1 MISFMILSPTI
12 SIQPYV
18 PIFEEKDMT
27 KFLKIS
33 IVIIVI
39 ASTLLAGCQTA
50 TTAPTE
56 APVTEAPA
64 TQAPA
69 AEVPVTAH
77 YKFAWI
83 MPDMFNPFWV
93 YMRQGAEK
101 AAQELRKEGIQ
112 VDIQQMAPIQT
123 FNVEEQ
129 VAIFENAILMNVDSI
144 GICVI
149 DQNAVMDQV
158 NNAVKLGI
166 WVATLSTDIPNSD
179 RTVFAGQDNKVVAQ
193 QIADMAIKNNDGKGN
208 YIILSGI
215 AGNYISEERDAGF
228 LAALTANPES
238 KLLDKQPANFNR
250 KDGMAVMEN
259 MLQKYGPGEIQGVFT
274 VNDEAALGAMQAIQA
289 AGRGDE
295 ITLVGID
302 GNEDASNAIKAGT
315 MFATAADDPWMKGYV
330 AVYNLV
336 YKLQN
341 DARFQEKPEV
351 KVTYVTKDN
360 VDEYLKNFEYYA
372 AFYKP

>member
-1 MISFMILSPTI
+1 MA
-12 SIQPYV
+12 
-18 PIFEEKDMT
+18 
-27 KFLKIS
+27 KFLNIFMVVMMFATT
-33 IVIIVI
+33 IL
-39 ASTLLAGCQTA
+39 AAGCA
-50 TTAPTE
+50 TPTPAPT
-56 APVTEAPA
+56 AAAPA
-64 TQAPA
+64 APTAAPAQPA

-101 AAQELRKEGIQ
+101 AARELRAQGTQ

-129 VAIFENAILMNVDSI
+129 VAIFENAIQMKVDAI

-149 DQNAVMDQV
+149 DQTAVMSQV
-158 NNAVKLGI
+158 DKAVAAGI
-166 WVATLSTDIPNSD
+166 PVATLSTDIPGTK

-193 QIADMAIKNNDGKGN
+193 AIAQIAIDHNGGKGN
-208 YIILSGI
+208 YIILSGL
-215 AGNYISEERDAGF
+215 AGNFISEERDAGF
-228 LAALTANPES
+228 KAAIDANPGT

-250 KDGMAVMEN
+250 KDGLAVMEN
-259 MLQKYGPGEIQGVFT
+259 MLQKYGPGQIQGVFT

-295 ITLVGID
+295 IALVGID
-302 GNEDASNAIKAGT
+302 GNEDAANAIKAGT
-315 MFATAADDPWMKGYV
+315 MLATAADDPWMKGYV

-341 DARFQEKPEV
+341 NPKFQENPEV
-351 KVTYVTKDN
+351 KVIYVDKSN
-360 VDEYLKNFEYYA
+360 VDEYLKRFAEYA
-372 AFYKP
+372 AYYKP

>member
-1 MISFMILSPTI
+1 M
-12 SIQPYV
+12 
-18 PIFEEKDMT
+18 
-27 KFLKIS
+27 
-33 IVIIVI
+33 I
-39 ASTLLAGCQTA
+39 ASTLLVSCQSA
-50 TTAPTE
+50 TPTEVVTE
-56 APVTEAPA
+56 APVVEEV
-64 TQAPA
+64 PA
-69 AEVPVTAH
+69 AEVPITAH

-101 AAQELRKEGIQ
+101 AAQELKTQGIQ

-129 VAIFENAILMNVDSI
+129 VAIFENAILMNVDGI

-149 DQNAVMDQV
+149 DQNAVIDQV
-158 NNAVKLGI
+158 NNAEKLGI
-166 WVATLSTDIPNSD
+166 YVASLSTDIPNSD
-179 RTVFAGQDNKVVAQ
+179 RSVFAGQDNAVVAQ
-193 QIADMAIKNNDGKGN
+193 QAAEMAIQKNDGKGN

-215 AGNYISEERDAGF
+215 AGNYISEERDAGYI
-228 LAALTANPES
+228 AAIAAHPEAA
-238 KLLDKQPANFNR
+238 LLDKQPANFNR

-289 AGRGDE
+289 AGRGEE

-315 MFATAADDPWMKGYV
+315 MFVTAADDPWMKGYQ
-330 AVYNLV
+330 AVYQLV

-341 DARFQEKPEV
+341 DSKFQEMPEIP
-351 KVTYVTKDN
+351 VTYVTAEN
-360 VDEYLKNFEYYA
+360 VDKYLENFDYYA
-372 AFYKP
+372 QFYKP

>member
-1 MISFMILSPTI
+1 
-12 SIQPYV
+12 
-18 PIFEEKDMT
+18 MT

-33 IVIIVI
+33 IAVIVI
-39 ASTLLAGCQTA
+39 ASTLMAGCQQTA
-50 TTAPTE
+50 TPAAT
-56 APVTEAPA
+56 VAPA

-101 AAQELRKEGIQ
+101 AAQELRKQGIQ

-129 VAIFENAILMNVDSI
+129 VAIFENAIQMKVDGI

-149 DQNAVMDQV
+149 DQNAVIDQV
-158 NNAVKLGI
+158 NKAVAANI
-166 WVATLSTDIPNSD
+166 WVAALSTDIPNSN

-193 QIADMAIKNNDGKGN
+193 QIADMNIKKNGGKGN

-228 LAALTANPES
+228 LAAIAANPGS
-238 KLLDKQPANFNR
+238 TLLDKQPANFNR

-259 MLQKYGPGEIQGVFT
+259 MLQKYGPGQIQGVFT

-302 GNEDASNAIKAGT
+302 GNQDASNAIKAGT
-315 MFATAADDPWMKGYV
+315 MYATAADDPWMKGYQ
-330 AVYNLV
+330 AVYQLV
-336 YKLQN
+336 NKLQN
-341 DARFQEKPEV
+341 NTKFEEMPVIA
-351 KVTYVTKDN
+351 VTYVTKDN
-360 VDEYLKNFEYYA
+360 VDTYMKNFDYYA
-372 AFYKP
+372 TFYKP

>member
-1 MISFMILSPTI
+1 
-12 SIQPYV
+12 
-18 PIFEEKDMT
+18 MT

-33 IVIIVI
+33 IAVIVI
-39 ASTLLAGCQTA
+39 ASTILTGCKTA
-50 TTAPTE
+50 TTAPVT
-56 APVTEAPA
+56 TEAPA
-64 TQAPA
+64 TQAPV
-69 AEVPVTAH
+69 AEVAVTAH

-101 AAQELRKEGIQ
+101 AAQELRKTGIQ

-129 VAIFENAILMNVDSI
+129 VAIFENAIQMKVDAI

-149 DQNAVMDQV
+149 DQNAVLDQV
-158 NNAVKLGI
+158 NKAVEAGI
-166 WVATLSTDIPNSD
+166 WVATLSTDIPNSN

-193 QIADMAIKNNDGKGN
+193 QIADMAIKKSGGKGN

-228 LAALTANPES
+228 LAAIAANS
-238 KLLDKQPANFNR
+238 GSVLLDKQPANFNR
-250 KDGMAVMEN
+250 KDGMSVMEN
-259 MLQKYGPGEIQGVFT
+259 MLQKYGAGQIQGVFT

-289 AGRGDE
+289 AGRGNE

-302 GNEDASNAIKAGT
+302 GNEDAANAIKAGT
-315 MFATAADDPWMKGYV
+315 MYATAADDPWMKGYV

-341 DARFQEKPEV
+341 DAKFQEKPEV

-360 VDEYLKNFEYYA
+360 VDEYLKNFVYWA
-372 AFYKP
+372 QFYKP

>member
-1 MISFMILSPTI
+1 MI
-12 SIQPYV
+12 
-18 PIFEEKDMT
+18 
-27 KFLKIS
+27 KFLKIT
-33 IVIIVI
+33 IIAIVI
-39 ASTLLAGCQTA
+39 ASTLLAGCKTA
-50 TTAPTE
+50 TE
-56 APVTEAPA
+56 APTVAPVT
-64 TQAPA
+64 QVPA
-69 AEVPVTAH
+69 ADVPVTAH

-101 AAQELRKEGIQ
+101 AAQELKKEGIQ

-129 VAIFENAILMNVDSI
+129 VAIFENAIQMKVDGI

-149 DQNAVMDQV
+149 DQNAVIDQV
-158 NNAVKLGI
+158 NKAEAAGI
-166 WVATLSTDIPNSD
+166 PVAALSTDIPNSN
-179 RTVFAGQDNKVVAQ
+179 RSVFAGQDNKVVAQ
-193 QIADMAIKNNDGKGN
+193 KAAQMAIDKNGGKGN

-215 AGNYISEERDAGF
+215 AGNYISEERDAGY
-228 LAALTANPES
+228 LAAIQAS
-238 KLLDKQPANFNR
+238 GAALLDKQPANFNR

-295 ITLVGID
+295 ITIVGID
-302 GNEDASNAIKAGT
+302 GNEDAANAIKAGT
-315 MFATAADDPWMKGYV
+315 MYTTAADDPWMKGYE
-330 AVYNLV
+330 AVYQLV

-341 DARFQEKPEV
+341 DSKFEV
-351 KVTYVTKDN
+351 MPVIPVTYVTTAN
-360 VDEYLKNFEYYA
+360 VDKYLENFAYWA
-372 AFYKP
+372 QFYKP

>member
-33 IVIIVI
+33 IAIIVI

-56 APVTEAPA
+56 APGTEAPA

-129 VAIFENAILMNVDSI
+129 VAIFENAILMNLDSI
-144 GICVI
+144 CICVI

-215 AGNYISEERDAGF
+215 AANYISEKRDAGF

-289 AGRGDE
+289 AGRGNE
-295 ITLVGID
+295 IVVVGID
-302 GNEDASNAIKAGT
+302 GNEDASNAVKAGT
-315 MFATAADDPWMKGYV
+315 MLATAADDPWMKGYV

>member
-1 MISFMILSPTI
+1 
-12 SIQPYV
+12 V
-18 PIFEEKDMT
+18 K
-27 KFLKIS
+27 
-33 IVIIVI
+33 
-39 ASTLLAGCQTA
+39 
-50 TTAPTE
+50 
-56 APVTEAPA
+56 
-64 TQAPA
+64 
-69 AEVPVTAH
+69 AH

-101 AAQELRKEGIQ
+101 AARELRTQGIQ

-129 VAIFENAILMNVDSI
+129 VAIFENAIQMKVDGI

-149 DQNAVMDQV
+149 DQTAVIDQV
-158 NNAVKLGI
+158 NKSVAAGI
-166 WVATLSTDIPNSD
+166 PVATLSTDIPNSD

-193 QIADMAIKNNDGKGN
+193 QIAQIAIDHNGGKGN
-208 YIILSGI
+208 YIILSGL
-215 AGNYISEERDAGF
+215 AGNFISEERDAGF
-228 LAALTANPES
+228 KAAIDANPGT

-250 KDGMAVMEN
+250 KDGLAVMEN
-259 MLQKYGPGEIQGVFT
+259 MLQKYGPGQIQGVFT

-295 ITLVGID
+295 IALVGID

-315 MFATAADDPWMKGYV
+315 MLATAADDPWMKGYV

-341 DARFQEKPEV
+341 DPKFQENPEV
-351 KVTYVTKDN
+351 KVIYVDKSN
-360 VDEYLKNFEYYA
+360 VDDYLTKFAEYA
-372 AFYKP
+372 AYYKP

>member
-1 MISFMILSPTI
+1 MSKFIKILMAA
-12 SIQPYV
+12 V
-18 PIFEEKDMT
+18 
-27 KFLKIS
+27 
-33 IVIIVI
+33 VI
-39 ASTLLAGCQTA
+39 ASTLLAAGCQA
-50 TTAPTE
+50 
-56 APVTEAPA
+56 APA
-64 TQAPA
+64 EMAPAQPTTAPA

-101 AAQELRKEGIQ
+101 AALELRKKGTQ

-129 VAIFENAILMNVDSI
+129 VAIFENAIQMKVDAI

-149 DQNAVMDQV
+149 DQTAVMDQV
-158 NNAVKLGI
+158 KKSIDAGI
-166 WVATLSTDIPNSD
+166 PVATLSTDIPGSP

-193 QIADMAIKNNDGKGN
+193 QVADMAIKKNGGKGN

-215 AGNYISEERDAGF
+215 AGNYISEERDAGY
-228 LAALTANPES
+228 AAAIKAYADA
-238 KLLDKQPANFNR
+238 KLLDKQPSNFNR
-250 KDGMAVMEN
+250 KDGMSVMEN
-259 MLQKYGPGEIQGVFT
+259 MLQKYGTGQIQGVFT
-274 VNDEAALGAMQAIQA
+274 VNDEAALGAIQAIQA
-289 AGRGDE
+289 AGRNE
-295 ITLVGID
+295 ILVVGID
-302 GNEDASNAIKAGT
+302 GNEDAAKAIKAGT

-341 DARFQEKPEV
+341 DPKFQEKPEV
-351 KVTYVTKDN
+351 KVIYVDKSN
-360 VDEYLKNFEYYA
+360 VDEYSKKFAEYA
-372 AFYKP
+372 AYYKP

>member
-1 MISFMILSPTI
+1 
-12 SIQPYV
+12 
-18 PIFEEKDMT
+18 MT

-33 IVIIVI
+33 IAVIVI

-50 TTAPTE
+50 TQAPTV
-56 APVTEAPA
+56 APP

-69 AEVPVTAH
+69 AEVSVTAH

-101 AAQELRKEGIQ
+101 AAQELRTKGIQ

-129 VAIFENAILMNVDSI
+129 VAIFENAILMNVDGI

-149 DQNAVMDQV
+149 DQNAVIEQV
-158 NNAVKLGI
+158 NKAVGLGI
-166 WVATLSTDIPNSD
+166 WVAALSTDIPNSN

-193 QIADMAIKNNDGKGN
+193 QIADMAIKKNDGKGN

-228 LAALTANPES
+228 IAAISANPES
-238 KLLDKQPANFNR
+238 HLLDKQPANFNR
-250 KDGMAVMEN
+250 KDGMSVMEN
-259 MLQKYGPGEIQGVFT
+259 MLQKYGPGQIQGVFT

-302 GNEDASNAIKAGT
+302 GNQDAANAIKAGT

-341 DARFQEKPEV
+341 DPQFQEKPEV

-360 VDEYLKNFEYYA
+360 VDEYSKNFAYYA

>member
-1 MISFMILSPTI
+1 
-12 SIQPYV
+12 
-18 PIFEEKDMT
+18 MT
-27 KFLKIS
+27 RFLKIS
-33 IVIIVI
+33 IVLIVI
-39 ASTLLAGCQTA
+39 ASTILASCQTA
-50 TTAPTE
+50 TP
-56 APVTEAPA
+56 APA

-69 AEVPVTAH
+69 ADVPVTAH

-101 AAQELRKEGIQ
+101 AAQELRKTGIQ

-129 VAIFENAILMNVDSI
+129 VAIFENAIQMKVDAI

-149 DQNAVMDQV
+149 DQNAVIDQV
-158 NNAVKLGI
+158 NKAVAGGI
-166 WVATLSTDIPNSD
+166 WVATLSTDIPNSN

-193 QIADMAIKNNDGKGN
+193 QIADMAIKKNDGKGN

-228 LAALTANPES
+228 LAAITANAGS
-238 KLLDKQPANFNR
+238 ALLDKQPANFNR
-250 KDGMAVMEN
+250 KDGMSVMEN
-259 MLQKYGPGEIQGVFT
+259 MLQKYGAGQIQGVFT

-315 MFATAADDPWMKGYV
+315 MYATAADDPWMKGYV

-341 DARFQEKPEV
+341 DAKFQEKPEV

-360 VDEYLKNFEYYA
+360 VDEYLKNFAYYA
-372 AFYKP
+372 TFYKP